1 MLGGGRE
8 DNTFSNIWRVL
19 QVLPLTETCCLLS
32 VMIKV
37 ATNDLK
43 YDTID

>member
-8 DNTFSNIWRVL
+8 DNAFSNIWRVL